1 MRTHS
6 LEARNIIL
14 AGFMGTGKTTVGRLL
29 ARRLGW
35 KLLDTDRLIEERA
48 RMPVDRIFDELGE
61 RAFRDMETDVAH
73 SLPAMSNCVI
83 ATGGGFVLRE
93 ENLRAANQAGVV
105 ILLMASAEQIW
116 HRVRRSRRRPLLRTD
131 NPREAIEKLLEERRE
146 AYNAIPTRVGSD
158 GRSPQAVADE
168 ILELLSPS

>member
-1 MRTHS
+1 MRAYS
-6 LEARNIIL
+6 VEARNIIL

-35 KLLDTDRLIEERA
+35 KLLDTDRLIEDRA
-48 RMPVDRIFDELGE
+48 RMSVERIFDERGE
-61 RAFRDMETDVAH
+61 EAFRDMETDVAR
-73 SLPAMSNCVI
+73 SLSAMSNCVV

-93 ENLRAANQAGVV
+93 ENMRAANQAGAV

-116 HRVRRSRRRPLLRTD
+116 HRVRRSTRRPLLRTE
-131 NPREAIEKLLEERRE
+131 NPREALEKLLEERRD

-158 GRSPQAVADE
+158 GRSPEAVADE